1 MRKPY
6 SNQLRFDCLP
16 IEQVTLDFECR
27 DEIVPVL
34 ASLQHLY
41 SQKALRDQITQLIAA
56 DVNET
61 TRADIGR
68 EGLSYWQILVLGVV
82 RLGCNLDY
90 DKLQDLC
97 GNHRSLRGVLNVGD
111 WDGTSFDW
119 RRIRDTLGLLKPATL
134 EKVNELLVTHG
145 QNLHGDAKRQ
155 VRADSFVVET
165 NIHYPTESSLI
176 WDGIRKL
183 LPVSR
188 KLGESLDQPGWR
200 QTSHQLKKTKRQVR
214 EIARL
219 AASDSPKVKAK
230 VYPAYGVL
238 LSFVGVLLD
247 RVRALKKAAEE
258 EATLSP
264 TQQKW
269 LDQINRWYDP
279 TSKVVDTAF
288 RRTQLLETVSNEDK
302 VFSIFETHTQLY
314 RRGKAGEPNQFGRQ
328 VMVYEDAAGFISH
341 YYLMGRQELD
351 SDVVVEQTRIAQA
364 KHGGEIEEASF
375 DRGYFSADNQTG
387 LESIVDNPCLP
398 PRHRNQYAKW
408 LADASTR
415 LIEARNR
422 HSGIESAIGAFQ
434 NGNGMKR
441 CRDRSEEGL
450 QRYLGLAV
458 LGRNLHVLG
467 KLLITQANA
476 KSEAARSKRKKAG

>member
-1 MRKPY
+1 MRKSY

-34 ASLQHLY
+34 ASLQYLY
-41 SQKALRDQITQLIAA
+41 SQKALRDQVIRLIAA

-111 WDGTSFDW
+111 WDCTSFDW
-119 RRIRDTLGLLKPATL
+119 RRIRDTLCLLKPATL
-134 EKVNELLVTHG
+134 EKVNELVVTHG

-176 WDGIRKL
+176 WDGVRKL

-188 KLGESLDQPGWR
+188 KLGESLEQPGWR
-200 QTSHQLKKTKRQVR
+200 QTSHHLKKTKRQVR

-219 AASDSPKVKAK
+219 SASDSPKVKAE

-238 LSFVGVLLD
+238 LSLVGVLLD

-258 EATLSP
+258 TTLSP

-269 LDQINRWYDP
+269 LDQINRWYHP

-288 RRTQLLETVSNEDK
+288 RRTQLRETVPNEDK

-314 RRGKAGEPNQFGRQ
+314 RRGKAGEPNQFGRL

-351 SDVVVEQTRIAQA
+351 SDVALEQTKIAQA

-375 DRGYFSADNQTG
+375 DRGYFSEDNRTG
-387 LESIVDNPCLP
+387 LEAIVDNPCLP
-398 PRHRNQYAKW
+398 PRHRNQYSKW

-415 LIEARNR
+415 LMETRNR

-434 NGNGMKR
+434 RGNGMKR

-467 KLLITQANA
+467 KLLITQASA